1 MPIISTRGAAAAR
14 GFGFSGG
21 GLFQVNLTIT
31 TDTTDYNL
39 YTAASNPATGWPTAK
54 DAQINLTINPGVNVH
69 ATTTGTQ
76 AMSVP
81 ASFPAGTKI
90 RITNAGIIVGRGG
103 NGGNALPAHGGQ
115 FNGTPG
121 SPGGLGLL
129 VTRPITLINNNR
141 VAGGGGGGG
150 GGGGQESLGRAYGGG
165 GGGGITFGT
174 GGGSHGGPPGTNA
187 TATAVGTSSGSFP
200 GGIGGSYGAN
210 GAQGTNAPDG
220 TGGTGG
226 NAGTAING
234 YSLITLSGTGQV
246 NGPTTG

>member
-21 GLFQVNLTIT
+21 GLFQVLLTIT
-31 TDTTDYNL
+31 ADTTDYNL
-39 YTAASNPATGWPTAK
+39 YTAATGTGWPGAK

-69 ATTTGTQ
+69 ATSTGTQ

-81 ASFPAGTKI
+81 SAFPAGSKVI
-90 RITNAGIIVGRGG
+90 ITNAGIIVGRGG
-103 NGGNALPAHGGQ
+103 NGGNAQPAHGGQ

-121 SPGGLGLL
+121 TPGGLGLL
-129 VTRPITLINNNR
+129 VNRPITLINNNR

-150 GGGGQESLGRAYGGG
+150 GGGGQASLGRAYGGG
-165 GGGGITFGT
+165 GGGGITLGL
-174 GGGSHGGPPGTNA
+174 GGSSHAGPHGTNA
-187 TATAVGTSSGSFP
+187 TITAVGTSSGSFP
-200 GGIGGSYGAN
+200 GGTGGSYGAAGN
-210 GAQGTNAPDG
+210 NGTNAPDG

-226 NAGTAING
+226 SAGTAING